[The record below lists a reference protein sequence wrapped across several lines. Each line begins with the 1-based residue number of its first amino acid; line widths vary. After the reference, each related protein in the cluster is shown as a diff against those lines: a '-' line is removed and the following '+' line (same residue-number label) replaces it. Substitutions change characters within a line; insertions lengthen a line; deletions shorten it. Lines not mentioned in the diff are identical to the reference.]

1 MLRST
6 RMLLR
11 VVLLFLITMLAAGW
25 QAVVAQDDGDTV
37 ELLGPIGA
45 MTDTSIT
52 VNNQEIAIEPD
63 VISEILGLGTPVIVD
78 ARRGDAETLDAEAVR
93 IVDGRFLLPGELLIT
108 GVVDEIGATELML
121 NGISIDTTN
130 LSAPDFEA
138 GDRVWVLA
146 LANADGSLMARNV
159 LALEEDIAAGLAAQ
173 TAGEDGE
180 LAAND
185 LILIGTLQEVDAEA
199 GIVIVAGY
207 EIDVSALELEDDL
220 LPGALVQVWL
230 DEDGNTAR
238 RLAYADLFESAVAIL
253 DSDLQAATTETVEP
267 DLEAGDAAG

>member
-1 MLRST
+1 
-6 RMLLR
+6 
-11 VVLLFLITMLAAGW
+11 
-25 QAVVAQDDGDTV
+25 
-37 ELLGPIGA
+37 
-45 MTDTSIT
+45 
-52 VNNQEIAIEPD
+52 
-63 VISEILGLGTPVIVD
+63 
-78 ARRGDAETLDAEAVR
+78 GDAETLDAEAVR

-108 GVVDEIGATELML
+108 GVVDEIGATELTL

-185 LILIGTLQEVDAEA
+185 LILIGTLQEVDAE
-199 GIVIVAGY
+199 
-207 EIDVSALELEDDL
+207 
-220 LPGALVQVWL
+220 
-230 DEDGNTAR
+230 
-238 RLAYADLFESAVAIL
+238 
-253 DSDLQAATTETVEP
+253 
-267 DLEAGDAAG
+267 

>member
-108 GVVDEIGATELML
+108 GVVDEIGATELTL